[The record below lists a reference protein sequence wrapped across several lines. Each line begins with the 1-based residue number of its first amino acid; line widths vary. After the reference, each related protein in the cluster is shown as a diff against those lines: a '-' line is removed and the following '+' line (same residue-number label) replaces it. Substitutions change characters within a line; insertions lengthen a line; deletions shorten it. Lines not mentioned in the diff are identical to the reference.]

1 MRELRPP
8 EDPDLFGRVQ
18 TWIALRPSQNIEI
31 RLSIHFVNSD
41 DAPVIRDM
49 FLNVSRVRGTDRREI
64 VIKKPVVVVDL
75 PGKARITV
83 MVTLDLDAVKRAF
96 GHHEDVRTRAAHILF
111 FDDPDFM
118 IRLLQKLKQRLTDVF
133 VQKCHEVSAF
143 LNFIIL

>member
-1 MRELRPP
+1 MREFRPP
-8 EDPDLFGRVQ
+8 ENPDLFGRVQ
-18 TWIALRPSQNIEI
+18 TGIEL
-31 RLSIHFVNSD
+31 RLSQDIKVRLTVHLVDRD

-49 FLNVSRVRGTDRREI
+49 LLNMARVRGTDRREI

-75 PGKARITV
+75 PREARITV
-83 MVTLDLDAVKRAF
+83 VVALDFDAVKRVF
-96 GHHEDVRTRAAHILF
+96 GHHKDVRARAAHILF